1 MGENSLR
8 KVGDK
13 KLSSEYLRQAGFL
26 NNRKMQISVIQDMI
40 NGLEAI
46 HAKKRWKLSTS
57 CLDDTDWYK
66 MYVSFMY
73 LPKVINELKILAP
86 YMGEFN
92 TKDIKKIKLLT
103 ECLNT
108 IKWNSLFYEIYETLE
123 TKGDFFAYWNTQDE
137 SKKYGIPI
145 LKVLNSERI
154 EDIIKDP
161 YTHEVTAITYKETI
175 VEEEVDESTGEVYD
189 KSDREVTWIFKKGKI
204 RIIDRVRY
212 ADSGGYKDF
221 FNKPEYGD
229 QLRIMHIPSFIDQ
242 KDKFSKIPAVDYIDP
257 CLLLAKIDTNRSVI
271 NDHLGFKHPVIVGGQ
286 IDQSRSALV
295 PGGSTVV
302 MADGWAMDMAKMPE
316 VHFMEINNDLK
327 SIVDEKYDAVSD
339 LYKKACLIREGLEE
353 KLSSS
358 GSSRTVSQLRL
369 GIEQKN
375 KKYYNNIAK
384 AFEQYF
390 YVVLNENGLWNKKDA
405 KPVTFEIPKVLVN
418 NSMFDELLLT
428 TQLRALG
435 LSTLTEELISKGFSK
450 KEIEERME
458 LINEELYGANADMSY
473 SPSKEVKDRVA
484 SGANDNKIKGL
495 DNNFRTESS
504 IKVD

>member
-1 MGENSLR
+1 M
-8 KVGDK
+8 
-13 KLSSEYLRQAGFL
+13 
-26 NNRKMQISVIQDMI
+26 
-40 NGLEAI
+40 
-46 HAKKRWKLSTS
+46 
-57 CLDDTDWYK
+57 
-66 MYVSFMY
+66 
-73 LPKVINELKILAP
+73 
-86 YMGEFN
+86 
-92 TKDIKKIKLLT
+92 
-103 ECLNT
+103 
-108 IKWNSLFYEIYETLE
+108 
-123 TKGDFFAYWNTQDE
+123 
-137 SKKYGIPI
+137 
-145 LKVLNSERI
+145 
-154 EDIIKDP
+154 
-161 YTHEVTAITYKETI
+161 
-175 VEEEVDESTGEVYD
+175 
-189 KSDREVTWIFKKGKI
+189 
-204 RIIDRVRY
+204 
-212 ADSGGYKDF
+212 
-221 FNKPEYGD
+221 
-229 QLRIMHIPSFIDQ
+229 
-242 KDKFSKIPAVDYIDP
+242 
-257 CLLLAKIDTNRSVI
+257 
-271 NDHLGFKHPVIVGGQ
+271 
-286 IDQSRSALV
+286 
-295 PGGSTVV
+295 
-302 MADGWAMDMAKMPE
+302 
-316 VHFMEINNDLK
+316 
-327 SIVDEKYDAVSD
+327 
-339 LYKKACLIREGLEE
+339 IREGLEE